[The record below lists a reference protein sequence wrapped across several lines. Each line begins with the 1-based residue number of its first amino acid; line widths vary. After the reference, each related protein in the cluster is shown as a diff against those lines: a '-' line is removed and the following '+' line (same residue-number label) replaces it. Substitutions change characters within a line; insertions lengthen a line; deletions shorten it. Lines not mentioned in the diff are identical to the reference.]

1 MTDPFDNLDCVQR
14 NVPLAPLTWY
24 KLGGPAAYLAR
35 PRSADELADV
45 LRRCGEHGL
54 PFRVLGKGCN
64 LLVADAGVPGVVIRL
79 DADAFSTVAVD
90 GATVTAGAGA
100 DLQKLLLQTV
110 RLGLSGLETLGGIPA
125 SVGGAARM
133 NAGGRYGDFGSAVAS
148 LSVMDAEGNVYE
160 RTRDDLIWD
169 YRRVNVVAPLI
180 LSATLDLEPA
190 DPDELAR
197 RSKEVWMA
205 KRNSQPLNAKSAGCV
220 FKNPAEDGRSA
231 GALIDAAGLKGTRVG
246 GAEVSDVH
254 ANFFVAHPG
263 CTAANVAGL
272 IDLVRDAVA
281 ERCGVDLQT
290 EIKRWP

>member
-1 MTDPFDNLDCVQR
+1 MNSSDVARD
-14 NVPLAPLTWY
+14 
-24 KLGGPAAYLAR
+24 AAA
-35 PRSADELADV
+35 STA
-45 LRRCGEHGL
+45 L